1 MDEVVIKVAGMS
13 CQGCVKGVTAA
24 LAGVPGVSDAA
35 VDLAAAQARVR
46 FDPARVTVEALRQAV
61 EAAGFEAG

>member
-1 MDEVVIKVAGMS
+1 MTDDQKRS
-13 CQGCVKGVTAA
+13 RR
-24 LAGVPGVSDAA
+24 LAPPGVSDAA